1 MQAGL
6 SELAAASGPGIEHA
20 KYCAM
25 YAALKAISKTPG
37 AVSSEKLL
45 LLLGGELRKA
55 AGSGALALA
64 SELLDTLVKCNIITL
79 DLSEHR
85 FSSRGAKW
93 YFEAK
98 CVAPRR

>member
-1 MQAGL
+1 M
-6 SELAAASGPGIEHA
+6 AAASGPGIEHA
-20 KYCAM
+20 KYRAM
-25 YAALKAISKTPG
+25 HTALKAISKAPG
-37 AVSSEKLL
+37 AVSSDKLL

-64 SELLDTLVKCNIITL
+64 SELLDALIKCNIITSS
-79 DLSEHR
+79 DMSEHR